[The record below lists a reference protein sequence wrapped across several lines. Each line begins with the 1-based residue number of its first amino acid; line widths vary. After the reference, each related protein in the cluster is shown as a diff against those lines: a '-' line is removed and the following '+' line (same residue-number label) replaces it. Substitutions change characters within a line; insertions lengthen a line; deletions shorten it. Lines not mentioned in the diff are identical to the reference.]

1 MRSRLPPRV
10 ALVALTV
17 LLALPLTVLLL
28 RLNLGGGPVVV
39 AQDPLVGKTAP
50 EIRLMSLDGTQIALT
65 DLRGR
70 PVIVNFWASWCLPC
84 RDEFPLLKQTRE
96 RYASDGLEILGVVH
110 DDGADPARA
119 FAASYGATW
128 PMVVDT
134 DDVAWNAY
142 RGAFVPIS
150 YFVDRAGIVR
160 AVSYGPPP
168 TDVLDQYVAKIL

>member
-10 ALVALTV
+10 ALIALVV
-17 LLALPLTVLLL
+17 LLALPVAVLVL

-39 AQDPLVGKTAP
+39 AQDPLVGQPAP
-50 EIRLMSLDGTQIALT
+50 DIRLASLDGTPMALS
-65 DLRGR
+65 DLRGK
-70 PVIVNFWASWCLPC
+70 PVIINFWASWCLPC
-84 RDEFPLLKQTRE
+84 RDEFPLLKTTRE
-96 RYASDGLEILGVVH
+96 RYGSDGLEILGVVH

-142 RGAFVPIS
+142 HGAFLPIS

-168 TDVLDQYVAKIL
+168 VAVMDQYVAKII